1 MIGPRLYK
9 SSRFK
14 KPTVGKKKRVIE
26 LHGWEKWKWA
36 SFFFFF
42 PQRKKDF
49 ILSMNFFQ
57 KNHQSR
63 SPCKFL
69 IFHAENPCTSYVTFA
84 LCWWCCT
91 TVQKQ
96 HELRI
101 TWMGQLMCC
110 AMMMSNFIGI
120 GMMMAKQKNHALSLI
135 FWGIKNAIKEV
146 SDGHFRLSNGRD
158 FLSSPFY
165 HPFHFI
171 FNQFAI

>member
-1 MIGPRLYK
+1 MK
-9 SSRFK
+9 M
-14 KPTVGKKKRVIE
+14 
-26 LHGWEKWKWA
+26 
-36 SFFFFF
+36 SFLLLLL
-42 PQRKKDF
+42 PSEKKDF

-110 AMMMSNFIGI
+110 AMMMNNFIGI
-120 GMMMAKQKNHALSLI
+120 GMMMAKQKKSCFEPH

-165 HPFHFI
+165 HPFILFSINLQSKQLSLNMMATWVIVHTMWCLTAKFKP
-171 FNQFAI
+171 